1 MNFQQN
7 TKKVRKMQEFLPMLR
22 RSPLFVG
29 IDDADI
35 QKMLNCLGAQR
46 ISFDRRRIILCEG
59 IKPTRMGL
67 VLSGTVLVER
77 VDHNGNRSI
86 LQEIGAGGLFGETF
100 ACAGADSLPVTIVA
114 GERSEVLLLDAVHV
128 LHTCHHHCG
137 HHQAMIFN
145 LMKELARKN
154 MEFHDKIEITSRRTT
169 REKLLSYL
177 DICAKKEGK
186 RKFLIPFDRQELA
199 DYLEVDR
206 SGLSAEIGKLRR
218 ERILL
223 CRKNEFELL

>member
-1 MNFQQN
+1 MQQ
-7 TKKVRKMQEFLPMLR
+7 FLPILR
-22 RSPLFVG
+22 RTPLFCG

-35 QKMLNCLGAQR
+35 LKMLNCLDAHS
-46 ISFDRRRIILCEG
+46 ISFERRRIVLCEG
-59 IKPTRMGL
+59 IEPTKMGL

-77 VDHNGNRSI
+77 VDRNGNRSI
-86 LQEIGAGGLFGETF
+86 LQEIGAGGLFAEAF
-100 ACAGADSLPVTIVA
+100 ACAGAQNLPVTMIA
-114 GERSEVLLLDAVHV
+114 GERSEVLLLDAFHI

-154 MEFHDKIEITSRRTT
+154 MEFHDRIEITSRRTT
-169 REKLLSYL
+169 REKLLAYL

-186 RKFLIPFDRQELA
+186 RRFLIPFDRQELA

-218 ERILL
+218 EGILVS
-223 CRKNEFELL
+223 RKNEFELL

>member
-1 MNFQQN
+1 MQN
-7 TKKVRKMQEFLPMLR
+7 FLPILR
-22 RSPLFVG
+22 RTPLFVG
-29 IDDADI
+29 IADDDI
-35 QKMLNCLGAQR
+35 LKMLSCLGAHS
-46 ISFDRRRIILCEG
+46 ISFGRRRIIFCEG
-59 IKPTRMGL
+59 IEPTRMGL

-77 VDHNGNRSI
+77 VDRNGNRSI
-86 LQEIGAGGLFGETF
+86 LQEIGVGGLFAEAF
-100 ACAGADSLPVTIVA
+100 ACAGAENLPVTMIA
-114 GERSEVLLLDAVHV
+114 GERAEVLLLDAFHI
-128 LHTCHHHCG
+128 LHTCHHHCD

-154 MEFHDKIEITSRRTT
+154 MEFHDRIEITSRRTT

-186 RKFLIPFDRQELA
+186 RRFCIPFDRQELA

-206 SGLSAEIGKLRR
+206 SGLSSEIGKLRR
-218 ERILL
+218 EGILA